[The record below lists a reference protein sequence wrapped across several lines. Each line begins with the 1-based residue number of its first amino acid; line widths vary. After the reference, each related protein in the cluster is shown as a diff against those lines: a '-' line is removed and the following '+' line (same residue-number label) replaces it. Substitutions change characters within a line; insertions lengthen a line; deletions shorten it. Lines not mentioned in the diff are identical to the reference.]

1 MRRLIDDIKFSFGN
15 AQALYRLMAV
25 NVGVFLVLMLMRT
38 VLFLS
43 GGGDFLY
50 TFLVRQLSLPA
61 DPFSIVL
68 QPWSLLTYMF
78 LHTDLL
84 HILFNML
91 VLFWTGRLFCEYLGN
106 RKLTGVYLMGGLSG
120 ASLYLLAYQLFPAF
134 DGASSGAHL
143 LGASAGVI
151 AVMVGIATLLPE
163 YTVHL
168 LLIGPVRLK
177 FVAAFS
183 VVLYFIS
190 IPMGNAGGHIA
201 HLGGALAGFF
211 IVRALQKGRD
221 LTSWLSFFERKGS
234 NTKGRRRMKVV
245 SRKSL
250 SDDEIFRRDQVASQ
264 ELVDRILDKI
274 NKSGFDSLTNAEK
287 EVLYRAS
294 KKS

>member
-1 MRRLIDDIKFSFGN
+1 MSKLIDDIRFSFGN
-15 AQALYRLMAV
+15 ALSLFRLMAI
-25 NVGVFLVLMLMRT
+25 NVGVFLVFKLFST

-43 GGGDFLY
+43 GAGDVLY
-50 TFLVRQLSLPA
+50 PTVVRLLSLPA
-61 DPFSIVL
+61 DPQALLF
-68 QPWSLLTYMF
+68 QPWSIITYMF

-91 VLFWTGRLFCEYLGN
+91 VLFWSGRLFNEYLGN
-106 RKLTGVYLMGGLSG
+106 RKLTGTFLMGGLAG
-120 ASLYLLAYQLFPAF
+120 ALLYLLAYQVFPAF
-134 DGASSGAHL
+134 NGYTQNAHL

-151 AVMVGIATLLPE
+151 AVMVGIATLLPD

-168 LLIGPVRLK
+168 LLIGAVRLK

-201 HLGGALAGFF
+201 HLGGALAGFL
-211 IVRALQKGRD
+211 IVRQLQSGRD
-221 LTSWLSFFERKGS
+221 LTAWVGFFSSRSVLKKGPGRMRVV
-234 NTKGRRRMKVV
+234 GRRA
-245 SRKSL
+245 L
-250 SDDEIFRRDQVASQ
+250 SDDRGDRRDQVASQ

-274 NKSGFDSLTNAEK
+274 NKSGFDSLTKDEK

>member
-1 MRRLIDDIKFSFGN
+1 MSRLIDDIKTSFGN
-15 AQALYRLMAV
+15 AQALYRLMAI
-25 NVGVFLVLMLMRT
+25 NVGVFLVLKLVGT

-43 GGGDFLY
+43 GSGSGWY
-50 TFLVRQLSLPA
+50 AGLVKQLSLPA
-61 DPFSIVL
+61 HPKALLF

-91 VLFWTGRLFCEYLGN
+91 VLFWSGRLFSEYLGN
-106 RKLTGVYLMGGLSG
+106 RKLTGTYLMGGFSG
-120 ASLYLLAYQLFPAF
+120 ALLYLLSYQVFPAF
-134 DGASSGAHL
+134 NGFAENAHL

-151 AVMVGIATLLPE
+151 AVMVGIATLLPD

-168 LLIGPVRLK
+168 LLIGAVRLK

-211 IVRALQKGRD
+211 IIRQLQNGRD
-221 LTSWLSFFERKGS
+221 LTAWLGLFSPKSGLK
-234 NTKGRRRMKVV
+234 KGRGRMRVV
-245 SRKSL
+245 SRRAQ
-250 SDDEIFRRDQVASQ
+250 SDDDGYRRDQVASQ

-274 NKSGFDSLTNAEK
+274 NKSGFDSLTKDEK

>member
-1 MRRLIDDIKFSFGN
+1 
-15 AQALYRLMAV
+15 
-25 NVGVFLVLMLMRT
+25 
-38 VLFLS
+38 
-43 GGGDFLY
+43 
-50 TFLVRQLSLPA
+50 
-61 DPFSIVL
+61 
-68 QPWSLLTYMF
+68 MF

>member
-1 MRRLIDDIKFSFGN
+1 MRRLIDDIKISFGN

-25 NVGVFLVLMLMRT
+25 NVGLFLLMMLLRT
-38 VLFLS
+38 ILFLS
-43 GGGDFLY
+43 GGGDHPY
-50 TFLVRQLSLPA
+50 TFMVRQLSLPA
-61 DPFSIVL
+61 DPFSLLL

-91 VLFWTGRLFCEYLGN
+91 VLFWSGRLFSEYLGN
-106 RKLTGVYLMGGLSG
+106 RKLTGVYLLGGLSG
-120 ASLYLLAYQLFPAF
+120 ASLYLLAYQVFPAF
-134 DGASSGAHL
+134 DGISSGAHM

-151 AVMVGIATLLPE
+151 SVMIGIATLLPE

-183 VVLYFIS
+183 VVLYFVS

-201 HLGGALAGFF
+201 HLGGALAGFC
-211 IVRALQKGRD
+211 IIRALQMGRD
-221 LTSWLSFFERKGS
+221 LTAWLSVFERKGGGS
-234 NTKGRRRMKVV
+234 RSRRQMKVV
-245 SRKSL
+245 SRKTF
-250 SDDEIFRRDQVASQ
+250 SDDESFRREQVASQ

-274 NKSGFDSLTNAEK
+274 NKSGFDSLTKEEK